1 MAGLL
6 FGWGAGTFL
15 YFKIVMDWAF
25 DADITIV
32 AALLIAALEGVLTIV
47 VSGVHSVQLLNYD
60 WSKGPVFLGFRSTV
74 GKTALTL
81 VAAILFD
88 IVCARL
94 VIFGFS
100 AGLNQEIQ
108 GFCQSGCFV
117 HGTIL
122 KFGLIVA
129 IPLVLHYVILVVGT
143 YRTAQTSL

>member
-6 FGWGAGTFL
+6 IGWGIGTFL

-25 DADITIV
+25 DADITLI
-32 AALLIAALEGVLTIV
+32 AAAFIAALEGVLTIFV
-47 VSGVHSVQLLNYD
+47 TGVHAVQLLNYD
-60 WSKGPVFLGFRSTV
+60 WTKGSVFLGFRSAV
-74 GKTALTL
+74 AKTALTL

-100 AGLNQEIQ
+100 EGLNHEIQ
-108 GFCQSGCFV
+108 GFCQSGCLV

-122 KFGLIVA
+122 RFSLIVTV
-129 IPLVLHYVILVVGT
+129 PLVLHYAILVAGT
-143 YRTAQTSL
+143 YRTAQTSG